1 MSIFPFKKKELLTE
15 AEKQQLVQAIRDSE
29 RLTSGEIR
37 LYVESR
43 CKYVNPM
50 DRAQEI
56 FLQLGMDKT
65 KRSNGVIV
73 YIALKDRQFAILGD
87 RGIHEKVGGDF
98 WVKEGELLIDYFR
111 KNDYVGGIEACIRE
125 IGESLC
131 KYFPFEGDDE
141 NELPDDIVI
150 GR

>member
-15 AEKQQLVQAIRDSE
+15 AEKQQLIQAIRDSE

-37 LYVESR
+37 LYIESR
-43 CKYVNPM
+43 CAYVNPM
-50 DRAQEI
+50 DRAQEV

-65 KRSNGVIV
+65 KLSNGVIL

-87 RGIHEKVGGDF
+87 RGIHEKVGAGF
-98 WVKEGELLIDYFR
+98 WVKEGELLVSHFS

-131 KYFPFEGDDE
+131 KHFPFEGNDE
-141 NELPDDIVI
+141 NELPDDIVF

>member
-1 MSIFPFKKKELLTE
+1 MSIFPFKKKELFTE

-37 LYVESR
+37 LYVESH
-43 CKYVNPM
+43 CAYVNPM
-50 DRAQEI
+50 DRAQEL

-65 KRSNGVIV
+65 KRSNGVIL

-87 RGIHEKVGGDF
+87 RGIHEKVGAGF
-98 WVKEGELLIDYFR
+98 WVKEGELLVSHFSR
-111 KNDYVGGIEACIRE
+111 NDYVGGIDACIRE

-131 KYFPFEGDDE
+131 THFPFEGDDE
-141 NELPDDIVI
+141 NELPDDIVF